1 MPNITENQIKQ
12 EAEKHLL
19 RCRPGDWNHAQRV
32 VYWIKQLGKDREDI
46 LLIITAGYI
55 HDIGWEGLI
64 TKEKITLDELLEL
77 EYSANA
83 NSEIFATKFLKG
95 LYFSSENINTINR
108 LIRAADKHQSS
119 QEDEAIIVDADSLSK
134 LTIDHLKEKFEK
146 SEWIKMHDLWAGKF
160 LERVK
165 TEKAK
170 LLYPKLLTELRD
182 SIEKELSV

>member
-1 MPNITENQIKQ
+1 MSNITESQIRN
-12 EAEKHLL
+12 EAERHLL
-19 RCRPGDWNHAQRV
+19 LCRPGDWNHAQRV
-32 VYWIKQLGKDREDI
+32 VFWVKELGGDREDI

-55 HDIGWEGLI
+55 HDIGWEGLV

-77 EYSANA
+77 EDSANK
-83 NSEIFATKFLKG
+83 NSKSFATNFLKD
-95 LYFSSENINTINR
+95 LHFSSENIDTINR

-146 SEWIKMHDLWAGKF
+146 SEWMKMYGLWAGKF

-170 LLYPKLLTELRD
+170 SLYPKLLAELKD
-182 SIEKELSV
+182 SIEKEL

>member
-1 MPNITENQIKQ
+1 MINITENQIKQ

-19 RCRPGDWNHAQRV
+19 LCRPGDWNHALRV
-32 VYWIKQLGKDREDI
+32 VYWIKKLGENRKDI

-64 TKEKITLDELLEL
+64 TKEKITLDELLKL
-77 EYSANA
+77 EDLANA
-83 NSEIFATKFLKG
+83 NSEPFAIKFLKG
-95 LYFSSENINTINR
+95 LDFSSENIHIINR
-108 LIRAADKHQSS
+108 LIQAADKHQSS

-134 LTIDHLKEKFEK
+134 LTIDHLREKFEK
-146 SEWIKMHDLWAGKF
+146 SEWMKMHDLWAGKF

-170 LLYPKLLTELRD
+170 SLYPDLLKKLKASIDEELNQ
-182 SIEKELSV
+182 